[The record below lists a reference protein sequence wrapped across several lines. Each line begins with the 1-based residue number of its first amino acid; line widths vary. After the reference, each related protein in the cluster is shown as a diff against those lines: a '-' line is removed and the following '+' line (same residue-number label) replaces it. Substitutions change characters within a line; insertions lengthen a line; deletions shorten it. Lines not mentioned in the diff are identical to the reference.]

1 MYEPGKIM
9 ACGGGGNGR
18 KSTWV
23 VDLTNPN
30 GAQWF
35 VSGDMKGAA
44 PEKEPGR
51 RNHDLVILPDGK
63 VFCVGGNKSS
73 ATTDAVLETE
83 IWDPA
88 SGQWT
93 LQPSIHPQHQRWY
106 HSTAILLQDGRVAA
120 CGGNNKPTGQIFQ
133 PPYITSGAPRPEIT
147 DAPTYMEWGESY
159 AIDND
164 ANEGQLMTKAA
175 LIRLGAVTHSFDQD
189 QRYIPLTITASTGG
203 TAPAVTVTAPDDG
216 NIAPPGYYTLW
227 IPSPYANN
235 AFAPCELAAYVQ
247 VGP

>member
-83 IWDPA
+83 VWDPA
-88 SGQWT
+88 SGQGT

-106 HSTAILLQDGRVAA
+106 HSTAILLHDGRVAA
-120 CGGNNKPTGQIFQ
+120 CGGRLQPSTPARRGRGDHAAAILPPAARVAARGRNDEPTGQILQ
-133 PPYITSGAPRPEIT
+133 PPYISSGAPRPEIT

-159 AIDND
+159 AIDYD
-164 ANEGQLMTKAA
+164 ANEGQL
-175 LIRLGAVTHSFDQD
+175 V
-189 QRYIPLTITASTGG
+189 
-203 TAPAVTVTAPDDG
+203 
-216 NIAPPGYYTLW
+216 
-227 IPSPYANN
+227 
-235 AFAPCELAAYVQ
+235 
-247 VGP
+247 